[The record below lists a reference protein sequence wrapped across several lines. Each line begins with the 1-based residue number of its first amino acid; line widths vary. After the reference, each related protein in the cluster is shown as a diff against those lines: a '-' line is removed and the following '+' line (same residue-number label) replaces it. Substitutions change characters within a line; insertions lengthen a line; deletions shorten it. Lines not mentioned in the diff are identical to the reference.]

1 MILRPPRSPLLPY
14 TTLFRSLPSGNFSFV
29 CRNNCV
35 TCADACFGPDALG
48 VHDPDLKITL
58 TLKRKRNDSKI
69 HDGLTLVVYGGNGLN
84 LGPESNQLEVTVEVD
99 HARTVDV
106 VAEKLLL
113 IALAHYFYRSF
124 YISVVDAALG
134 VESFGKPAHHVS
146 RVPAVFCFVSN
157 LEVKHRDKQLA
168 LEMSTG
174 KIVAED
180 LRMGVSLADLLGR
193 LVRIA
198 RRRKVSCHQ

>member
-69 HDGLTLVVYGGNGLN
+69 HDGLTLVVYGGNCLN
-84 LGPESNQLEVTVEVD
+84 PGAVSKQLEVTVEID
-99 HARTVDV
+99 HARNVDV
-106 VAEKLLL
+106 VAAKILN
-113 IALAHYFYRSF
+113 IAQTRYFIR
-124 YISVVDAALG
+124 
-134 VESFGKPAHHVS
+134 
-146 RVPAVFCFVSN
+146 
-157 LEVKHRDKQLA
+157 
-168 LEMSTG
+168 
-174 KIVAED
+174 
-180 LRMGVSLADLLGR
+180 
-193 LVRIA
+193 
-198 RRRKVSCHQ
+198 